1 MHEMPL
7 EASMMPALPAS
18 FALGRVPP
26 PPSYTSRT
34 AAGGKL
40 KLRVDALANAAVF
53 SYYCLFYH
61 TAATAIA
68 TAVADC
74 SLPITIIAS

>member
-1 MHEMPL
+1 MHEMPS

-40 KLRVDALANAAVF
+40 KLRADALANAAVF
-53 SYYCLFYH
+53 LAI
-61 TAATAIA
+61 TACFIA
-68 TAVADC
+68 LL
-74 SLPITIIAS
+74 SLLLL